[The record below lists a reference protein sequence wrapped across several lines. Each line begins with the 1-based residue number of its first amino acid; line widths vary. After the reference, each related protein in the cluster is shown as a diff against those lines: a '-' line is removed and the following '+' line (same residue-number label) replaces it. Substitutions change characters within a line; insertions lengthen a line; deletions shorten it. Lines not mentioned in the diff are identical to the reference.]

1 MDDKSSALKLNEFEP
16 NVSHGLTL
24 KSGGHGVQVAAQQ
37 RSSRVC
43 VEPQK
48 QNEVSIIHPYGG
60 QDASALD

>member
-37 RSSRVC
+37 RSSGVC
-43 VEPQK
+43 VAPQK
-48 QNEVSIIHPYGG
+48 QNEVSTIHPYGG
-60 QDASALD
+60 HDASALD